1 MFSNTG
7 FTFQNNEKLIEDLIP
22 ILPYLGIVTAGIIG
36 GIIALAIRK
45 NKKVDKLLK
54 AQENEY
60 NPVLE
65 NMSMATKFLNKQTRS
80 QADYEKKIPLE
91 QIIKSKI
98 RMISKLQERKI
109 GNYEKLEAIK
119 KSMIADSSFSKKDN
133 DYLQTK
139 YEEYKKVIKKES
151 EDKTK

>member
-1 MFSNTG
+1 
-7 FTFQNNEKLIEDLIP
+7 
-22 ILPYLGIVTAGIIG
+22 
-36 GIIALAIRK
+36 
-45 NKKVDKLLK
+45 
-54 AQENEY
+54 
-60 NPVLE
+60 
-65 NMSMATKFLNKQTRS
+65 
-80 QADYEKKIPLE
+80 
-91 QIIKSKI
+91 
-98 RMISKLQERKI
+98 MISKLQERKI